1 MGTLICMFNI
11 LVDLI
16 ERSYFDLTKV
26 SSQNSCG
33 QIHD

>member
-11 LVDLI
+11 PVDLI

-26 SSQNSCG
+26 SSKNSYG
-33 QIHD
+33 PINE